1 MPVSPAKQ
9 TLHPIEASHLHAR
22 RERVFLVLA
31 GLFLGSMTMLNI
43 LGTSRFIDM
52 SFTVGD
58 LKIPFALAVGV
69 LPYPITFLCTDFISE
84 LYGRQRANFLVWVGF
99 FLNVW
104 VLFILWIAGVL
115 PPMPEMDPQSGL
127 PATSDYAFA
136 FYRVRQLTM
145 GAVVASMAAYLAAQF
160 CDVYLFHFWKRLT
173 KGKHLWLRN
182 NGSTL
187 VSQFIDM
194 FFVITITH
202 FYAKG
207 LPIDQTKPIWPQ
219 LWVYIGSGYVFK
231 MIVALLDTIPFYI
244 GVKFLSRYL
253 QIDPTIEHHADREA
267 LAHDRRNDN

>member
-1 MPVSPAKQ
+1 MPSSQAKQ

-52 SFTVGD
+52 SFTVGG

-104 VLFILWIAGVL
+104 VLFILWVAGWL
-115 PPMPEMDPQSGL
+115 PPMPEMDAQSGL

-194 FFVITITH
+194 FLVITITH

-253 QIDPTIEHHADREA
+253 QIDPTIEHHADREELTLGSPKA
-267 LAHDRRNDN
+267 